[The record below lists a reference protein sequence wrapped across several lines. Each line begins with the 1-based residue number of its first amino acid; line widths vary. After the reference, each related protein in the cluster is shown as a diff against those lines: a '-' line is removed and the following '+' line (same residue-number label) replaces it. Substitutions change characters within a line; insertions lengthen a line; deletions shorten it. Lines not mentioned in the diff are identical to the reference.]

1 MRQLLILLSLILPLS
16 AQETMIRQVYDAKS
30 DTHVEVLA
38 LFTHPSSGG
47 FFPIRVKIANNL
59 QSDRSI
65 RLDFRSSANYDNRIQ
80 TQSSFDITAP
90 AGKTVTRDLMV
101 PLRDNPNVHGNQ
113 NQLQATLSGSLGNA
127 VNTINSGSS
136 GSIPNVLLSEA
147 LFTPN
152 ASALDAEIR
161 RSGSRYGNEQ
171 FAAKFDPRQLPNEW
185 LAFSG
190 YDCLLMTDNDWSN
203 IPAGARNAI
212 LSWMTLGGQLV
223 IYSDSDASPASLG
236 LPTATGYGSHVI
248 RPISKDLKLDPSDT
262 LQLTSN
268 TNPVRLRN
276 NSISNDYRGTW
287 PLQTHFGIQ
296 EFRYTA
302 FIAVLIAFGIIV
314 GPINLF
320 VFAKSGKRHR
330 LFLTTPLISL
340 AASLILI
347 GLIIFQDGF
356 GGNGVRRVLM
366 EVRHDSGQNA
376 AFIHQEQISRTGILT
391 AARFTVDP
399 SCLFFPVPINK
410 SRWARYTDD
419 YNTSGNFNLQPA
431 TGKMEASGDWW
442 QSRSEHGHAL
452 TAVLATRGRIEATST
467 SNTFV
472 STFDFP
478 IKTLYFLDH
487 SNQWHRAESIATGK
501 SFTLTPIDASMAQPA
516 LQKEALAFTSRNRQM
531 LQRALERPNHFI
543 ALTDQAPAIDTHPG
557 IRWKETQTVITG
569 LIVNP

>member
-1 MRQLLILLSLILPLS
+1 MRQLLFLLALFLPLA

-38 LFTHPSSGG
+38 LFTQPSSGG

-80 TQSSFDITAP
+80 SQSSFDIAAP

-101 PLRDNPNVHGNQ
+101 PLCEHPNAHGSQ
-113 NQLQATLSGSLGNA
+113 SQLQATLSGSLGNA
-127 VNTINSGSS
+127 VNTISS
-136 GSIPNVLLSEA
+136 GAKNSAACVLLSES
-147 LFTPN
+147 LFTLN
-152 ASALDAEIR
+152 ASALDAEIKK
-161 RSGSRYGNEQ
+161 SGARYGNEQ
-171 FAAKFDPRQLPNEW
+171 FAAKFDPKQLPNDW

-190 YDCLLMTDNDWSN
+190 YDSLLMTDGDWSN

-223 IYSDSDASPASLG
+223 IYSNSDASPASLG
-236 LPTATGYGSHVI
+236 LPSATSFGSYEL
-248 RPISKDLKLDPSDT
+248 RPIPADLKLSPAETINLVSHI
-262 LQLTSN
+262 
-268 TNPVRLRN
+268 NPVRIRN
-276 NSISNDYRGTW
+276 KSTAQDYKGTW
-287 PLQTHFGIQ
+287 PLQSHFGIQ

-302 FIAVLIAFGIIV
+302 FIAVLIAFGILV

-320 VFAKSGKRHR
+320 VWAKSGKRHR
-330 LFLTTPLISL
+330 LFITTPLISL

-376 AFIHQEQISRTGILT
+376 AFLHQEQISRTGILT

-399 SCLFFPVPINK
+399 ACIFTPVPINK

-419 YNTSGNFNLQPA
+419 YNTSGTFNLQPA
-431 TGKMEASGDWW
+431 AGKMEANGDWW
-442 QSRSEHGHAL
+442 QSRSEHGHAIS
-452 TAVLATRGRIEATST
+452 AVIATRGRIEATST
-467 SNTFV
+467 PNTFV
-472 STFDFP
+472 STFDFQ
-478 IKTLYFLDH
+478 IKTLYFLDQ

-501 SFTLTPIDASMAQPA
+501 SFTLTPIDASMAKPA
-516 LQKEALAFTSRNRQM
+516 LAKEALAFTSRNRQI
-531 LQRALERPNHFI
+531 LERALNRPNHFI

-569 LIVNP
+569 SITNL